1 VPRKLAVG
9 MTALGLSCFAFVST
23 VLGGFFGLRAA
34 GRMPEL
40 IAFSGGV
47 MFGVVGFDILPELFE
62 FSKQVDRSA
71 NIAMAGIVY
80 GFIAFDLFKR
90 LVGKYFHG
98 KNVVDRGNAVVGA
111 TSATAL
117 IGHSVADGIG
127 IGLGFQV
134 SPTVGLAIAIAV
146 IGHDFC
152 DGLNTVGV
160 MLTYGN
166 RRAHAVGMLA
176 LDALAPI
183 AGVLLI
189 SQIKVPPFWLFIY
202 LGLFGGVILHVA
214 TSLFG
219 QPEKQS
225 VAPSV
230 RRFLIATTGAS
241 ASLLIVTLG
250 S

>member
-1 VPRKLAVG
+1 

-152 DGLNTVGV
+152 DGLNTVGDA
-160 MLTYGN
+160 
-166 RRAHAVGMLA
+166 RARCPRTDRGSSAHFADQGSAVLA
-176 LDALAPI
+176 VHLSRI
-183 AGVLLI
+183 
-189 SQIKVPPFWLFIY
+189 
-202 LGLFGGVILHVA
+202 
-214 TSLFG
+214 
-219 QPEKQS
+219 
-225 VAPSV
+225 V
-230 RRFLIATTGAS
+230 RWRHSSCCDKFVRTA
-241 ASLLIVTLG
+241 
-250 S
+250 